1 MKTIFTKAAIAAALT
16 FAFAAGASAA
26 SYNYQ
31 DSGQGGSAIVEF
43 DTSTF
48 FKPLPGQPGD
58 WVGVGTE
65 VYNMTSAGLPSYLAF
80 CIQPTVNVA
89 SGASYQSGAFSPIDS
104 VRKLYESSY
113 ATAFLSTENT
123 VGFQLALWELQNDNG
138 SGFGAGTQKFT
149 LGVDPAVDA
158 AQTMLL
164 NASSFD
170 LATSTVHYNYVT
182 FTAQGSQQLLGVS
195 AVPEADTWAMLAA
208 GLGMIG
214 FMGRRKSRQSE
225 KFAA

>member
-1 MKTIFTKAAIAAALT
+1 MKTIFAQAAIAAALT

-26 SYNYQ
+26 NYNYQ
-31 DSGQGGSAIVEF
+31 DSGLGGSALVEF
-43 DTSTF
+43 DTSSF
-48 FKPLPGQPGD
+48 FKPLPGGAGD
-58 WVGVGTE
+58 WVGVGTS
-65 VYNMTSAGLPSYLAF
+65 VYSMTSAGLPSYLAF
-80 CIQPTVNVA
+80 CIEPAIDVA
-89 SGASYQSGAFSPIDS
+89 HGAHYQSAAFSPIDS

-113 ATAFLSTENT
+113 ATAFTSTENT

-138 SGFGAGTQKFT
+138 TGFGAGTQKFA

-158 AQTMLL
+158 AQTMLI
-164 NASSFD
+164 NASNFN

-208 GLGMIG
+208 GLGLVG